1 MSKRAR
7 LAVEEA
13 LVLLEG
19 SEGEDEWS
27 KSEDEDDGDDTYLPD
42 PLEMAQ
48 LEVGNGEQSLNDSDM
63 HQTNTDSDETP
74 KTVDTDREVNTQ
86 SENDQQTNADNIQTN
101 TCDAT
106 RSHDSGTDHIDG
118 DTEDGSHSSSSTT
131 PIAPFLPPPFTEQAG
146 PHHNIPGTASV
157 EEFFLLIFGE
167 NFFQV
172 LAEQC
177 NLYASQQPP
186 GSSYNWIDTTEN
198 EIKLFLGI
206 HLAMGVH
213 KLPSVEDYWSLHPLL
228 GAPGIVQG
236 MSIRRFKALQSC
248 LHLNDN
254 SKAKK
259 RGEPGYDKLYKIRPM
274 VESIRANCRRYYRL
288 HREISID
295 EAMVGF
301 KGRSSMKQYCPMK
314 PTKRGYKVWALCD
327 AHNGY
332 LYNFEV
338 YCGATPGATE
348 HGLGATVVRNL
359 SEPVLEKAH
368 FVFFDNYFSSVPL
381 AAYLRTKNTYCVATT
396 RADRVDWPTPLK
408 AKKQLNHQLKRGEHR
423 SVIVAPGVQ
432 CLLWKDKK
440 AIPFINTTCEP
451 SRETTVM
458 RKKKDGSRI
467 TVPCP
472 QSVQLYNSYMGGVDV
487 ADQLRKT
494 YSCRRKSKKWWL
506 PLFYFMV
513 DVSVVNSYILH
524 RETPH
529 TAKHTLKEFILELSS
544 ELMSCHCSR
553 KRSAQSSL
561 DAPPSARF
569 CGRHFPS
576 RNGKL
581 GQCRICC
588 KDGIRRRV
596 VYCCLE
602 CDPKGPVFLCAEP
615 CFRLFHT
622 KD

>member
-1 MSKRAR
+1 MSKHAR
-7 LAVEEA
+7 LAVDQA
-13 LVLLEG
+13 LALLEG
-19 SEGEDEWS
+19 GSDGEDEWS

-42 PLEMAQ
+42 PLEVAQ
-48 LEVGNGEQSLNDSDM
+48 LEVGNGEQSLNDSNIQ
-63 HQTNTDSDETP
+63 QTTDI
-74 KTVDTDREVNTQ
+74 
-86 SENDQQTNADNIQTN
+86 ENDQQSNADNIQAIICN
-101 TCDAT
+101 AS
-106 RSHDSGTDHIDG
+106 RSCDSGTDHIDG
-118 DTEDGSHSSSSTT
+118 DTEDQSCSSSSATY
-131 PIAPFLPPPFTEQAG
+131 IAPFLPPPFTEQVG
-146 PHHNIPGTASV
+146 VHHSIPGTASV
-157 EEFFLLIFGE
+157 EEFFLLIF
-167 NFFQV
+167 QV

-177 NLYASQQPP
+177 NLYASQQGV
-186 GSSYNWIDTTEN
+186 GSSYSWIDTTEN
-198 EIKLFLGI
+198 EMKLFLGI

-213 KLPSVEDYWSLHPLL
+213 KLPYVEDYWSLHPLL

-259 RGEPGYDKLYKIRPM
+259 RGEPGYDKLHKIRPM
-274 VESIRANCRRYYRL
+274 VESIRANCRQHYRL
-288 HREISID
+288 HREVSID

-301 KGRSSMKQYCPMK
+301 KGRSSMKQYCPNK

-327 AHNGY
+327 AHNRY

-338 YCGATPGATE
+338 YCGATPGVTE
-348 HGLGATVVRNL
+348 HGLGASVVRNL
-359 SEPVLEKAH
+359 SEPILEKSH

-381 AAYLRTKNTYCVATT
+381 AAYLQRKNTYCVATT
-396 RADRVDWPTPLK
+396 RADRVGWPTSLK
-408 AKKQLNHQLKRGEHR
+408 AKKQLDRQLKRGEHH

-451 SRETTVM
+451 SEQTTVM

-472 QSVQLYNSYMGGVDV
+472 QSVKLYNSYMGGVDV

-506 PLFYFMV
+506 PLFYFLV

-529 TAKHTLKEFILELSS
+529 ASKLTLKEFILELSS
-544 ELMSCHCSR
+544 ELMSSYCSR
-553 KRSAQSSL
+553 KRSAQSSP

-581 GQCRICC
+581 GQCRICS

-596 VYCCLE
+596 VYSCLE

-622 KD
+622 KA